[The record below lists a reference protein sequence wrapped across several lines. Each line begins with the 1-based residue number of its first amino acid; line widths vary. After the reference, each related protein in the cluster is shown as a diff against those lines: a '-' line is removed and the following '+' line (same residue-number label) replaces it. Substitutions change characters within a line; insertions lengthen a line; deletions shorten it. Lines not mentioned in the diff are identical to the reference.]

1 MITHPYQQSKTIGG
15 SMKSLLFLVLAASF
29 LWAASDTLYDTSVAT
44 INLKN
49 QPNSI
54 TVDKKGNATANLPA
68 NIMTML
74 PLDSV
79 NGIMLNIQGAFN
91 IWTDSAQLVDTIKLP
106 SKNMPADSIFA
117 YWQKEFK
124 QYLKK
129 LLKTKHVQ

>member
-1 MITHPYQQSKTIGG
+1 
-15 SMKSLLFLVLAASF
+15 MKSLHFLILAASVI
-29 LWAASDTLYDTSVAT
+29 WAASDTLWDSTMT
-44 INLKN
+44 LIDLKN

-54 TVDKKGNATANLPA
+54 TVDKHGNATANLPA

-91 IWTDSAQLVDTIKLP
+91 IWTDSAQLVDTIKFS
-106 SKNMPADSIFA
+106 SKSVPADTVFA